1 MANQHVM
8 TLENAAGLLIT
19 PEMLEQIGVSKG
31 DQIEI
36 SVSERALIVRSL
48 TAAETERRKAAIIK
62 AAEATDD
69 ESTVTIREL
78 INEELAARGVRS
90 AAGVEVTFADG
101 RKLLF
106 HHANDPQLDEVVERT
121 DVREVRVLFS
131 GKAYGPTADD
141 IMESIMDRHDN
152 LFRRLAEGAK

>member
-1 MANQHVM
+1 MTNQHVI
-8 TLENAAGLLIT
+8 TLEDPAGLLIT
-19 PEMLEQIGVSKG
+19 PEMLEQIGAGTG

-36 SVSERALIVRSL
+36 SFSERALIVRSI
-48 TAAETERRKAAIIK
+48 TGAETDRRETTTSD
-62 AAEATDD
+62 AEAVVD

-78 INEELAARGVRS
+78 INEELRARGVSS
-90 AAGVEVTFADG
+90 AAGVEVTWADR
-101 RKLLF
+101 RKSLF
-106 HHANDPQLDEVVERT
+106 HHSDDPQLDEVVKRT
-121 DVREVRVLFS
+121 DIIEVKLLIS

>member
-1 MANQHVM
+1 MTNQHVI
-8 TLENAAGLLIT
+8 TLEDPAGLLIT
-19 PEMLEQIGVSKG
+19 PEMLEQIGAGTG

-36 SVSERALIVRSL
+36 SFSERALIVRSI
-48 TAAETERRKAAIIK
+48 TGAETDRRETTTSD
-62 AAEATDD
+62 AEAVVD

-78 INEELAARGVRS
+78 INEELRARGVSS
-90 AAGVEVTFADG
+90 AAGVEVTRADR

-106 HHANDPQLDEVVERT
+106 HHSDDPQLDEVVKRT
-121 DVREVRVLFS
+121 DIIEVKLLIS
-131 GKAYGPTADD
+131 GKAYGQTADD